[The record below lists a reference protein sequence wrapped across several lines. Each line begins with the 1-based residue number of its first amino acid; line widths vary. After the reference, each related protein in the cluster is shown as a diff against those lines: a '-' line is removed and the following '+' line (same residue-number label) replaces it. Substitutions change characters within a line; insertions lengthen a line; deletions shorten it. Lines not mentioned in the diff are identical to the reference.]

1 MRKFTFISTPSHG
14 YLKVSKAY
22 LRKIGYDIGIIS
34 EYSGMNKDYVLL
46 EEDED
51 ATHFINFLKN
61 KGISH
66 SLQERYVRT
75 VKYTHCFNLK
85 FFDCKF
91 KEGDSIKF
99 EDLKEGFNGWYDI
112 SKFKGGYVHAWYN
125 NRLYAINLKDAYAL
139 GVDYKFA
146 END

>member
-1 MRKFTFISTPSHG
+1 
-14 YLKVSKAY
+14 VSKAY

-91 KEGDSIKF
+91 KEGDEIKLRGVCGEPVWF
-99 EDLKEGFNGWYDI
+99 DI
-112 SKFKGGYVHAWYN
+112 SKFMGGYVHCWRH
-125 NRLYAINLKDAYAL
+125 NRLYRINLKHIYTL
-139 GVDYKFA
+139 GVEYKFA
-146 END
+146 R

>member
-1 MRKFTFISTPSHG
+1 MRKFIFISTPSHG

-22 LRKIGYDIGIIS
+22 LREIGYDIGIIS

-51 ATHFINFLKN
+51 ATHFINFLEN

-66 SLQERYVRT
+66 SLTERYVRNI
-75 VKYTHCFNLK
+75 KYTHCFDRK

-91 KEGDSIKF
+91 KEGDSIKLWNICGKPVWF
-99 EDLKEGFNGWYDI
+99 DI
-112 SKFKGGYVHAWYN
+112 SGFKGGYIYAWYN
-125 NRLYAINLKDAYAL
+125 NNKYKINLKDAYTL
-139 GVDYKFA
+139 GVEYKFA